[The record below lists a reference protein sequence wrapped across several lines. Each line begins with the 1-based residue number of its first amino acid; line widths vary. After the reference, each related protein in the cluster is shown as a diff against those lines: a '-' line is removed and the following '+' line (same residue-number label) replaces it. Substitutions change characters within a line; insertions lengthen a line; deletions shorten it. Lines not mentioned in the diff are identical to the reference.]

1 MRIVFFGTP
10 EIAAVILGALLDS
23 KQKIAAV
30 VTQPDKG
37 SGRGRSVSFQPV
49 KELALSHGLNIL
61 QPEKIDTAE
70 FLDEL
75 RKINADL
82 FVVAAY
88 AKKIPNE
95 ILEMAPFGCINV
107 HPSLLPKYR
116 GAAPVT
122 GAILNGDEVTG
133 VTIMEM
139 AEKMD
144 AGNILMQRELEI
156 LPDDTTGS
164 LEERAS
170 HLGAELLLETI
181 SAIEN
186 GTVCSKAQDDSKS
199 TYVGQL
205 KKESGNIDFSRD
217 AAYIE
222 RQIRAFDP
230 WPGTY
235 TFLSGKTFKICK
247 AFVEADGTNSEYEP
261 GTVVYADK
269 KQIKI
274 QTGKGLLIPL
284 AVQLEGKKK
293 MTTEE
298 FLRGKS
304 IGQGFKFT
312 AEK

>member
-1 MRIVFFGTP
+1 
-10 EIAAVILGALLDS
+10 
-23 KQKIAAV
+23 
-30 VTQPDKG
+30 
-37 SGRGRSVSFQPV
+37 
-49 KELALSHGLNIL
+49 
-61 QPEKIDTAE
+61 
-70 FLDEL
+70 
-75 RKINADL
+75 
-82 FVVAAY
+82 
-88 AKKIPNE
+88 
-95 ILEMAPFGCINV
+95 MAPFGCINV
-107 HPSLLPKYR
+107 HPSLLPEYR

-122 GAILNGDEVTG
+122 GAILNGDKVTG

-144 AGNILMQRELEI
+144 AGDILMQRELEI

-186 GTVCSKAQDDSKS
+186 GTADPSPQDDSKS

-205 KKESGNIDFSRD
+205 KKESGNIDFSLD

-247 AFVEADGTNSEYEP
+247 AAAETEEAAPEYEP

-284 AVQLEGKKK
+284 VVQLEGKKK

-312 AEK
+312 AEKTTD